1 MKEDKAEMKGIA
13 AQYARVLRE
22 HLPEL
27 RERYGVESLGIFG
40 SYVRGEEKEGSD
52 LNVLVEYSRLPDLFD
67 FVALKLDLSERLGV
81 QVDLVMKAGLK
92 RRIGQRILD
101 EVALI

>member
-40 SYVRGEEKEGSD
+40 SYVRGEKKEGSD
-52 LNVLVEYSRLPDLFD
+52 LDVLVEYSRLPDLFD

-92 RRIGQRILD
+92 RRIGQPILD
-101 EVALI
+101 EVALV